1 MPTGAVR
8 AIVVKS
14 YKLVIIDEATGRPVI
29 GICSVPEHLVKST
42 AAVLADIMP
51 TLRTAADMKKRL
63 AGLFAA
69 IGMAQEKGPAAR
81 RRKGR

>member
-1 MPTGAVR
+1 MPGAVR

-14 YKLVIIDEATGRPVI
+14 YKLVIIDEATGQPVI

-42 AAVLADIMP
+42 AAVLSDIMP

-69 IGMAQEKGPAAR
+69 MGMAQEKGPVR

>member
-1 MPTGAVR
+1 MPGAVR
-8 AIVVKS
+8 AIVMKS

-29 GICSVPEHLVKST
+29 GICSVPEHLVRST

-51 TLRTAADMKKRL
+51 TLRTAAEMKGKL
-63 AGLFAA
+63 AALFAH
-69 IGMAQEKGPAAR
+69 IGAATEKNPAAR